1 MKEKNIN
8 SIEDFFIY
16 CKNEF
21 EYGWI
26 DKEGKRHKE
35 FINGKIY
42 SLQTPEELIK
52 SKLGICWDMTELYRD
67 YFKNMTNLKFETYY
81 LLYDDGKGCPCH
93 TILVY
98 YKNHKVYWFEPMFP
112 CKEQC
117 GINEYNSIDVLINDF
132 KNIWIK
138 DAIENKLIPKN
149 YSTEN
154 ILIYKYDT
162 LRYHINGYE
171 IREHINN
178 SELYNVM

>member
-1 MKEKNIN
+1 
-8 SIEDFFIY
+8 
-16 CKNEF
+16 
-21 EYGWI
+21 
-26 DKEGKRHKE
+26 
-35 FINGKIY
+35 
-42 SLQTPEELIK
+42 
-52 SKLGICWDMTELYRD
+52 
-67 YFKNMTNLKFETYY
+67 MTNLKFETYY

-98 YKNHKVYWFEPMFP
+98 YKDHKVYWFEPRFP

-149 YSTEN
+149 YSANN

-178 SELYNVM
+178 SELYNV